1 MRFMILRDFPL
12 DEIPFLKGQYQV
24 VSDAGDSDFTYDV
37 DDAIKEKLKV
47 FEEAGFIK
55 EVRGERNDIESAD
68 DIVRLTDKVEL
79 VQGGSLYMYV
89 KILGHDLSFTE
100 SQLLSS
106 VALSRQLLRMKKLIK
121 PTAKQWKEILE
132 YWFSI
137 STDIKEESEDEEY
150 VEKILN
156 YLNDCVIYTDKEMAA
171 SPFSLYANGGD
182 SGKVYCTIDALCEHL
197 ETRQRRKLRGVLSDY
212 IEGNSVQWRV
222 RGRRVRFW
230 GFLAD
235 KCGIDLEK
243 QKEKKEDE
251 EE

>member
-1 MRFMILRDFPL
+1 MQFMVLRDFPL

-24 VSDAGDSDFTYDV
+24 VSDAGDSEFIYDV
-37 DDAIKEKLKV
+37 DDALKEKLKV
-47 FEEAGFIK
+47 LEEAGFIK
-55 EVRGERNDIESAD
+55 EIKGEQNNIECTD
-68 DIVRLTDKVEL
+68 DIIRLTDRVEL
-79 VQGGSLYMYV
+79 VQGGSLYMHV
-89 KILGHDLSFTE
+89 KILGHDFRFTE
-100 SQLLSS
+100 TQLLSP
-106 VALSRQLLRMKKLIK
+106 VALSTQLLRLKKLIK
-121 PTAKQWKEILE
+121 PTAKEWKGILE

-137 STDIKEESEDEEY
+137 SVDINEESEDEEY

-171 SPFSLYANGGD
+171 SPFSLYSNGGD

-230 GFLAD
+230 GFSVD

-251 EE
+251 